1 MVIGGVIS
9 VENDEVYVTLVK
21 GIEPGVHSPIVDR
34 LLTSITT
41 ICIVISQDMIT
52 RLLELI
58 PDLQKI
64 QILFFRH
71 AEITQLNDKVD
82 LLTAHVIYE
91 TPQSIVSIVHYVFVN
106 ISDDAEAERLY
117 RFRLPNRATQSVK
130 LAFKLFF

>member
-1 MVIGGVIS
+1 MSGCVVSI
-9 VENDEVYVTLVK
+9 EDDKVYATLVK
-21 GIEPGVHSPIVDR
+21 EIEPGVHIPIVDR
-34 LLTSITT
+34 LLTGIAT
-41 ICIVISQDMIT
+41 IRIVISQDVVT
-52 RLLELI
+52 WFLELI
-58 PDLQKI
+58 PDLQEI
-64 QILFFRH
+64 QVLFFRH

-117 RFRLPNRATQSVK
+117 QFRSPNRATRLVK